1 MSEVNTVCSFC
12 HFFQDSNCLF
22 NIPSLISKEYVVEK
36 TDSNT
41 IIKNYKC
48 SYAFSEKQFSKH
60 KDNLPEDFMDY
71 VRYKNAI
78 SYYLILN
85 LVDKTVDDI
94 FKIYD
99 DYIDKLYIKPYEI
112 SIACVLNKEDILKFI
127 DGMKKRN
134 KISWKS
140 HNFVNTIDD
149 IDENNVFH
157 TITGTNLEANKTGYL
172 YYSSEKF
179 SELQEQINYVNF
191 LATVKRP
198 TGVAGLRESIGN
210 LNGLCLPIEAFKEI
224 KSYSEKNNKYYI
236 DTLKNDTEVIHPYYE
251 Q

>member
-1 MSEVNTVCSFC
+1 MSEVNTVCSLC
-12 HFFQDSNCLF
+12 YFFQDSDCLF
-22 NIPSLISKEYVVEK
+22 NIPSLISKEYTVEE

-48 SYAFSEKQFSKH
+48 SYAFSKKQFNKH
-60 KDNLPEDFMDY
+60 KDDLSKDFIDY
-71 VRYKNAI
+71 VRRKNAI

-140 HNFVNTIDD
+140 HNFVNSTGNM
-149 IDENNVFH
+149 DENNIFN

-172 YYSSEKF
+172 CYSRENF

-198 TGVAGLRESIGN
+198 PGVAGLRKSTGD
-210 LNGLCLPIEAFKEI
+210 LNGLCLPIVTFKEI
-224 KSYSEKNNKYYI
+224 KSYSEKNNKYYM
-236 DTLKNDTEVIHPYYE
+236 DTLKKDTEVIHPYYE
-251 Q
+251 